1 MGKPDAGCTASLPDE
16 YIVRLELTEGTE
28 PSKYLQ
34 EEKVKTIFLVAAS
47 EREIAQTGL
56 HVKARWR
63 CAAGVVGLNRAV
75 QRNRP
80 GSYKIAL

>member
-1 MGKPDAGCTASLPDE
+1 MGKPGTGNAVSLPDE
-16 YIVRLELTEGTE
+16 YIVRLERTEGTE

-63 CAAGVVGLNRAV
+63 CAAGVVGLDQTVR
-75 QRNRP
+75 RNRS
-80 GSYKIAL
+80 GSYKITL